1 MHIQLI
7 ASIRQANIYRSIG
20 DERVIEKRWRMVDC
34 IPQFVESIL
43 QSAEH
48 RIGKAMEF
56 EKVLCCRLGDVW
68 TSGT

>member
-20 DERVIEKRWRMVDC
+20 DERIIFEKRWRMVDY

-48 RIGKAMEF
+48 RNRK
-56 EKVLCCRLGDVW
+56 
-68 TSGT
+68 SGVI